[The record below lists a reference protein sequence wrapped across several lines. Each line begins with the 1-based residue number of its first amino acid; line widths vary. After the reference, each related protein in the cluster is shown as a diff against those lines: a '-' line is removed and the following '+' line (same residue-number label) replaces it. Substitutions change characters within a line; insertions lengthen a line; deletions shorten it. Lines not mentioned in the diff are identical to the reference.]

1 MQVLNVGAGG
11 YCLHKAVDTLQFVQK
26 EGETVKGLVA
36 LWREQWRVDLERTDL
51 KGACVG
57 EGWVLFYVT

>member
-1 MQVLNVGAGG
+1 MSKTRWLIVPWSAAMQVLNVGAGG

-36 LWREQWRVDLERTDL
+36 LWREQ
-51 KGACVG
+51 
-57 EGWVLFYVT
+57 